1 MFRSIQDTAK
11 QENQTEYSLTHI
23 VFYSTSII
31 SEHDGENVWI
41 VLKNAYDFSKE
52 MLLSFTSLA

>member
-23 VFYSTSII
+23 VFYGTNII
-31 SEHDGENVWI
+31 SEHDGENVWT